1 MSRLL
6 GYMGPPIL
14 LSSAIIEHP
23 HSLVEQS
30 YAPREMVTGTINAD
44 GFGVGWYGEEG
55 ELPGTYHRSTPIW
68 SDLDLPRLGRV
79 VRSRCIFAAVRNATP
94 GFAVDILNVPPFVHQ
109 HLLFMHNGAVEG
121 FSRRFR
127 RPFLEHI
134 PEEIQ
139 ATTLASVD
147 SEVLL
152 ALALTHLLKSGLRPG
167 LGVDNLK
174 AALDF
179 TLRTVLDLALA
190 EQARASLNM
199 GLTDGHAMVFVRLAR
214 GIDANSL
221 YLRQEG
227 DAVWVASEPLEGSKD
242 WKTVPPDNW
251 VLVDGSGR
259 VAIEHIADLPPK
271 KEWS

>member
-6 GYMGPPIL
+6 GYMGSPIL

-44 GFGVGWYGEEG
+44 GFGFGWYSEEG
-55 ELPGTYHRSTPIW
+55 KFPGTYHRSTPIW
-68 SDLDLPRLGRV
+68 SDPDLPRFGRV

-94 GFAVDILNVPPFVHQ
+94 GFAVDLQNVPPFVHQ
-109 HLLFMHNGAVEG
+109 HFLFMHNGAVEG

-127 RPFLEHI
+127 RPLLEHI

-139 ATTLASVD
+139 AATLGSAD
-147 SEVLL
+147 SEVLF
-152 ALALTHLLKSGLRPG
+152 ALTLTHLLGSGLRPG
-167 LGVDNLK
+167 LGVESLQ
-174 AALDF
+174 AALDY
-179 TLRTVLDLALA
+179 TLRAVLDLAFV
-190 EQARASLNM
+190 EKARASLNM
-199 GLTDGHAMVFVRLAR
+199 GLTDGHSMVFVRLAR

-221 YLRQEG
+221 YVRQES
-227 DAVWVASEPLEGSKD
+227 DAVWVVSEPLDTSES
-242 WKTVPPDNW
+242 WREVPGDNW
-251 VLVDGSGR
+251 VTVDRSGR
-259 VAIEHIADLPPK
+259 TALEHINDLPPK